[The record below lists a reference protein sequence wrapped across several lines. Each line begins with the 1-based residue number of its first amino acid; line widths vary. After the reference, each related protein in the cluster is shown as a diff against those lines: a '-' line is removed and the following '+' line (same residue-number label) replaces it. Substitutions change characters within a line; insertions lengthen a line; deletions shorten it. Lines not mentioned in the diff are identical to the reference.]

1 MAHNYRIRVTAGT
14 VRDVKEHVVV
24 PVNTADPLDI
34 SSDLVDA
41 RLSVRVKN
49 YGGLPHGSPADS
61 PYFTAEPH
69 AYNNDQYSIA
79 LSFKLKRPPSPAV
92 DADAKDGDDD
102 AGPAADGGDPADD
115 DVGVSGADLQWGND
129 FDHPIRD
136 RLPPGFS
143 TAMSIVRWWID
154 PGLDG
159 DAYADSPF
167 LYGPALSSFN
177 AVRAGPP
184 ATDRVPGADGD
195 GARVGVWV
203 DEGGDERGLEARR
216 SLGAPDDA
224 KGRMKWALKADSKE
238 KWLWEYG
245 KEYSVDFYNPYLDFN
260 EFALRLPGFTL
271 PIMKYW
277 DGQGLR
283 PPKRSHTLR
292 YVLRNRKTG
301 DLYLAVTFSLY
312 LKEDV
317 NEDGSLKPGTIEAQQ
332 KDSRTRLPPGGA
344 EEDGADKPV
353 VDEDKALEEAR
364 KKLGD
369 VQIDKKDKAG
379 SDDVD

>member
-1 MAHNYRIRVTAGT
+1 MAHNYIIRVTAGT

-24 PVNTADPLDI
+24 PVNTADPLHI
-34 SSDLVDA
+34 ASDLVDA

-49 YGGLPHGSPADS
+49 YGGLPRGSPADS
-61 PYFTAEPH
+61 PYFAAEPH

-79 LSFKLKRPPSPAV
+79 LSFKLKRPPGPAV

-102 AGPAADGGDPADD
+102 AGPAADGSPADD

-184 ATDRVPGADGD
+184 ATDRAPGADG
-195 GARVGVWV
+195 GAKVGVWV
-203 DEGGDERGLEARR
+203 DEGGDEQGLEARR

-245 KEYSVDFYNPYLDFN
+245 KEYSVDFFNPYLDFN

-283 PPKRSHTLR
+283 

-312 LKEDV
+312 LKGDV
-317 NEDGSLKPGTIEAQQ
+317 NDDGSLKPGTIEAQQ
-332 KDSRTRLPPGGA
+332 KDSRSRLPPGGGD
-344 EEDGADKPV
+344 EDGDDKPV

-369 VQIDKKDKAG
+369 VQVDKKDKAG